1 MALSDMLEAAAAGGS
16 VEVDTGWTQGRA
28 IYGGLTGALL
38 LASVKGRLR
47 ERAGGDGAPPPPEA
61 AEPPP
66 LRSLTVSFVG
76 PATPGRVEL
85 QPEVLRVGKNV
96 TQCQAT
102 MRQDGEVVAVA
113 LESFGRHRESALTV
127 APSHPAPDLGAPDAV
142 EAFPYIEGMT
152 PEFYRF
158 LELRQIGG
166 ALPYGGADTSG
177 LTGWCALREQPER
190 FREEHLV
197 AIADAWPPAPL
208 QMLSGFAPA
217 SSLTWTLEL
226 VAEVNAGTVAP
237 EGRFAYEVATDA
249 ARDGYAHTHA
259 MLWRPD
265 GELVAI
271 SRQSITVFG

>member
-1 MALSDMLEAAAAGGS
+1 
-16 VEVDTGWTQGRA
+16 
-28 IYGGLTGALL
+28 
-38 LASVKGRLR
+38 
-47 ERAGGDGAPPPPEA
+47 
-61 AEPPP
+61 
-66 LRSLTVSFVG
+66 
-76 PATPGRVEL
+76 
-85 QPEVLRVGKNV
+85 V

-113 LESFGRHRESALTV
+113 LASFGRHRESALTV

-265 GELVAI
+265 GALVSI
-271 SRQSITVFG
+271 SRQSRSVFGGPAFALRGGRLHLAAGSEGRIVACGRRISRRRGSSDDADRRGSARRSGRLTASGPSRNPADRGLHAGSPRCSDPDGRPAG